1 MYSLDMRTILLLLFL
16 VFPVNADQHI
26 IEQENFEAWQFAC
39 VEEQS
44 QKICDLRELVFDQ
57 NTEEVVSYLSITI
70 NPDSLAQMQ
79 IAFPHAVNLKNSVQL
94 QIDENDPLELNY
106 AYCNQSACFIAE
118 IIADN
123 FINMFKAGNQ
133 ITLKV
138 LLLDNR
144 EATITYSVTC
154 SDTTDTYQYTAGT
167 LTATKVADNLAGADI
182 GAADI
187 QPGVVYAIILDVHDA
202 SVTATGDCSATS
214 VGLLGEV
221 NCLCLN

>member
-1 MYSLDMRTILLLLFL
+1 MRTLLLLLFF

-26 IEQENFEAWQFAC
+26 IDQENFEAWQFAC

-57 NTEEVVSYLSITI
+57 NTEEIVSYLSITI

-79 IAFPHAVNLKNSVQL
+79 IAFPHAVNLKNPVQL

-144 EATITYSVTC
+144 EATITYSLLGF
-154 SDTTDTYQYTAGT
+154 TAGYER
-167 LTATKVADNLAGADI
+167 LVKSNF
-182 GAADI
+182 
-187 QPGVVYAIILDVHDA
+187 
-202 SVTATGDCSATS
+202 
-214 VGLLGEV
+214 
-221 NCLCLN
+221 

>member
-1 MYSLDMRTILLLLFL
+1 MYSLNVRILLLLLFF

-39 VEEQS
+39 VKEQS
-44 QKICDLRELVFDQ
+44 QKICDLRELVFDP

-123 FINMFKAGNQ
+123 FINVFKAGNQ

-144 EATITYSVTC
+144 EATITYSLLGF
-154 SDTTDTYQYTAGT
+154 TAGYN
-167 LTATKVADNLAGADI
+167 K
-182 GAADI
+182 
-187 QPGVVYAIILDVHDA
+187 
-202 SVTATGDCSATS
+202 
-214 VGLLGEV
+214 LLETV
-221 NCLCLN
+221 NS

>member
-1 MYSLDMRTILLLLFL
+1 MRLIFVILLLTFSAK
-16 VFPVNADQHI
+16 ADQHV
-26 IEQENFEAWQFAC
+26 IEQENFEAWQFTC

-79 IAFPHAVNLKNSVQL
+79 IAFPHAVNLKNPVQL

-144 EATITYSVTC
+144 EATITYSLLGF
-154 SDTTDTYQYTAGT
+154 TAGYNK
-167 LTATKVADNLAGADI
+167 LLS
-182 GAADI
+182 
-187 QPGVVYAIILDVHDA
+187 
-202 SVTATGDCSATS
+202 SVNS
-214 VGLLGEV
+214 
-221 NCLCLN
+221 

>member
-1 MYSLDMRTILLLLFL
+1 MRIILLLLFF
-16 VFPVNADQHI
+16 VFPVNADQHV

-57 NTEEVVSYLSITI
+57 NTDEVVSYLSITI

-79 IAFPHAVNLKNSVQL
+79 IAFPHAVNLKNPVQL
-94 QIDENDPLELNY
+94 QIDEKDPLELDY

-144 EATITYSVTC
+144 EATITYSL
-154 SDTTDTYQYTAGT
+154 SGFTAGYNK
-167 LTATKVADNLAGADI
+167 LLS
-182 GAADI
+182 
-187 QPGVVYAIILDVHDA
+187 
-202 SVTATGDCSATS
+202 SVNS
-214 VGLLGEV
+214 
-221 NCLCLN
+221 